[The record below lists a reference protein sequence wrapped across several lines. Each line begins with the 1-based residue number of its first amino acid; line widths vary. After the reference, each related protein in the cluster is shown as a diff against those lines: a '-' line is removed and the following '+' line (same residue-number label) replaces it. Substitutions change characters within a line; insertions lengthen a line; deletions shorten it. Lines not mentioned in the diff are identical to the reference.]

1 MLNKI
6 KRMWEITNLRTKLLY
21 TALFLFLFRVG
32 CALPVPFVRS
42 EMISAM
48 FDSGNLFSYL
58 NMISGGALSQC
69 AVFALGVS
77 PYINASIVVQLLV
90 VAIPALDSMKRD
102 DPKKLQKVT
111 SYVTLG
117 FSFVMAIGYFA
128 ILRSY
133 GALSY
138 STGFAGVLSAFA
150 IIAMFMAGSQ
160 MVVWLGWQI
169 DDYGIGNGISLIIFT
184 GIISRWNTIT
194 YALEALVYYA
204 QENGWFYVIFICLIP
219 VLVLAGIYLVVKA
232 TNAEKRIP
240 VQYAKTMR
248 GNSTVGGGA
257 SYIPIKLVMSG
268 VMPIIFASTMLSIP
282 STIAAFID
290 PAKHPS
296 MYQALAGFNSGS
308 WLYCVIYIALIFAF
322 NYFYIEIQFDG
333 VQIANNLRKN
343 GGAIPGIRPGKS
355 TSEYLTKAANSVAL
369 MGAIVLAIVAATP
382 IILGNITGLAIQLG
396 GTSLL
401 IVCGVALEE
410 MAVVN
415 SFMTATNHK
424 GFLL

>member
-1 MLNKI
+1 
-6 KRMWEITNLRTKLLY
+6 MWEITNLRTKLLY